1 MCTNSKK
8 VSNFNPNLANDK
20 SIFSIYSTLFEL
32 YIDKQEPC
40 GRNKGINML
49 GHVTTHTGP
58 HSSWY
63 VDYLIWVRNTIN
75 REILFK
81 LLKYMESTLLSQH
94 MLQ

>member
-49 GHVTTHTGP
+49 GRAIHILHYTIILGIEP
-58 HSSWY
+58 HADVQHHLNALIVCADKKSS
-63 VDYLIWVRNTIN
+63 L
-75 REILFK
+75 
-81 LLKYMESTLLSQH
+81 
-94 MLQ
+94 